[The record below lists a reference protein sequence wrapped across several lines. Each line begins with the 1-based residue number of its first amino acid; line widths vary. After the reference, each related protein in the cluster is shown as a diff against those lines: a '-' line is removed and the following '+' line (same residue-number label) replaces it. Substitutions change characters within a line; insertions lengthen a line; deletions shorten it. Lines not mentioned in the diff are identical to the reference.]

1 MQYSGIIPSP
11 TVKLYGSWHPTGF
24 PGQISLVLKTQVNYL
39 NIGFV
44 LSNSSQALEVLL
56 AGTDSL
62 WCLVM
67 QLRTY
72 FTLRRDLQSI

>member
-11 TVKLYGSWHPTGF
+11 TVKLYGSWHPIGF

-56 AGTDSL
+56 AETDSL
-62 WCLVM
+62 
-67 QLRTY
+67 
-72 FTLRRDLQSI
+72 